1 MTADEWLQRLAN
13 EVQHR
18 LPDADVDDVNDG
30 CLAICRGHAAIAISA
45 AHGKVLAVASLDRGN
60 EGPWAA
66 DRVAHEEPLLFNV
79 SEDSI
84 REATERIV
92 GLLV

>member
-1 MTADEWLQRLAN
+1 MTANEWLQRLAN

-45 AHGKVLAVASLDRGN
+45 AHGKVLAVASLTAATRGP
-60 EGPWAA
+60 GRP
-66 DRVAHEEPLLFNV
+66 
-79 SEDSI
+79 I
-84 REATERIV
+84 
-92 GLLV
+92 G